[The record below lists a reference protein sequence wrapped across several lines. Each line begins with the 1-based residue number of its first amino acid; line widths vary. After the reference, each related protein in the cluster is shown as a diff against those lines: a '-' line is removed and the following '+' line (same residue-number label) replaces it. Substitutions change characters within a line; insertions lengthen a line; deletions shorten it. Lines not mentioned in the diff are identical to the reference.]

1 VLNLWLMFMSAYS
14 IHMKDR
20 YTSSSQVW
28 TTSSERDRTLSDLD
42 PQETASQLTSDS
54 EAYESDGTQASLA
67 KRRKD
72 PRARYKYQELLS
84 EFRTRYTLG
93 ILYLGGLIL
102 RMPVLL
108 SDFSRW
114 VFDFGSVS

>member
-1 VLNLWLMFMSAYS
+1 MSAYS

-20 YTSSSQVW
+20 YTSSSKQVW
-28 TTSSERDRTLSDLD
+28 SSTSDMDPSLSDLE
-42 PQETASQLTSDS
+42 PQETASQFTSDS

-67 KRRKD
+67 KRKKD
-72 PRARYKYQELLS
+72 PRARNKYQELLS

-108 SDFSRW
+108 SDFSR
-114 VFDFGSVS
+114 